1 MERKFSIASLNSFT
15 SFLSITFAFLLSSL
29 GRTQLLMCTTFLKL
43 TLGVQITVF
52 KESVDI
58 VLNFIRFEC
67 VYFFMVLSSY
77 CNWK

>member
-1 MERKFSIASLNSFT
+1 
-15 SFLSITFAFLLSSL
+15 
-29 GRTQLLMCTTFLKL
+29 MCTTFLKL